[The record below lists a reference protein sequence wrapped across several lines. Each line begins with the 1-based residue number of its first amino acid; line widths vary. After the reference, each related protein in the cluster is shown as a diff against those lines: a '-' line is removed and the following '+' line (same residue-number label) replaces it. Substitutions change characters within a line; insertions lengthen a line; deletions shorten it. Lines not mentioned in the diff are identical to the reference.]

1 MPTTKVN
8 GITLYYEDYGSGYP
22 VVFLHGFA
30 GTTQAW
36 KPQVPV
42 LSKNYRFIIYDARG
56 HGQSQSPS
64 SPDQYS
70 IDIVVEDLYQLLGSL
85 GIDRAVL
92 GGLSV
97 GGYECLRFYLRHPEI
112 VTALILMNTG
122 PGYRNPSRM
131 AEWNQ
136 QQEARARLLETEG
149 IVAFAEDPHT
159 RNVLTYTPRE
169 LMLQQ
174 NPIGL
179 ANMARKVVG
188 QHDSLVMEH
197 LGEVKVPTLIIV
209 GENDTPFLA
218 AADYMPKT
226 ISGARRVTIPQ
237 AGHAVNLDNVA
248 AFNQAVLSFLDEL
261 CLK

>member
-1 MPTTKVN
+1 MPTTQVN
-8 GITLYYEDYGSGYP
+8 GITLYYEEYGSGYP
-22 VVFLHGFA
+22 VVFGHGFA
-30 GTTQAW
+30 GTTHAW

-42 LSKNYRFIIYDARG
+42 FSKNYRFIIYDARG

-64 SPDQYS
+64 SPDLYS
-70 IDIVVEDLYQLLGSL
+70 ADIAVEDLYQLLGSL
-85 GIDRAVL
+85 DIPRAVL
-92 GGLSV
+92 GGLSM

-112 VTALILMNTG
+112 VTALILIDTG
-122 PGYRNPSRM
+122 PGYRNPVHM
-131 AEWNQ
+131 VDWNQ
-136 QQEARARLLETEG
+136 QQEGRARLLETEG
-149 IVAFAEDPHT
+149 IAAFADDPQT
-159 RNVLTYTPRE
+159 RTLNSYTPRE

-179 ANMARKVVG
+179 ANMERKVVG
-188 QHDSLVMEH
+188 QHDSLVMER
-197 LGEVKVPTLIIV
+197 LGEVKVPTLIMV

-218 AADYMPKT
+218 AADYMPKV